1 MIRLSLLAGLLGLT
15 LAACGGIRVVD
26 KTPSGGTVAL
36 EGSYDTAREKA
47 EEFMRSECPQGYR
60 ILDEDRSIAQRIE
73 WRLRYECKPM
83 GGQQAAARELVVR
96 F

>member
-1 MIRLSLLAGLLGLT
+1 MVLLGLT

-47 EEFMRSECPQGYR
+47 EEFMRSQCPQGYR
-60 ILDEDRSIAQRIE
+60 ILDEEQAVANRIE
-73 WRLRYECKPM
+73 WRLRYACKPM
-83 GGQQAAARELVVR
+83 EGQQARARDLVVR